1 MLDYS
6 RSSTRPRAQPRVAT
20 TVAKAERTRAAI
32 MDAALE
38 FLWSNPFR
46 DMSVS
51 RLMTATKLSRPA
63 FYQYFHDV
71 HHLMIALLEQIEQ
84 DILVVAQPW
93 LEGTDEP
100 VPRLEQSLSELV
112 RVCYAQGPILRA
124 VADAAPTDTRLEETW
139 KAFLGRFDDAV
150 TARIEQDQKAGL
162 IPAFTARPVAVAL
175 NRMDAHV
182 LIHAFGRRP
191 RSEPGPVRDAILRI
205 WINTLYGPASIAEFG
220 GDESAKE
227 RKA

>member
-1 MLDYS
+1 
-6 RSSTRPRAQPRVAT
+6 
-20 TVAKAERTRAAI
+20 
-32 MDAALE
+32 
-38 FLWSNPFR
+38 
-46 DMSVS
+46 
-51 RLMTATKLSRPA
+51 
-63 FYQYFHDV
+63 
-71 HHLMIALLEQIEQ
+71 MIALLEQIEQ

-150 TARIEQDQKAGL
+150 TARIELDQKAGL

-175 NRMDAHV
+175 NRMDAHL
-182 LIHAFGRRP
+182 LIHTFGRRP

-205 WINTLYGPASIAEFG
+205 WINTLYGPASIDEFG
-220 GDESAKE
+220 GAADTTE